1 MTKPTALYDIFV
13 DDELVYVGMTTSPK
27 TRMVSHY
34 NRGVVPRRAKL
45 KVVRWFDD
53 RKEAFDAERA
63 RIRELLPK
71 RNRMRYEKKIAVDP
85 MVEWERT
92 RAANA
97 AKMDAA
103 NEMILA
109 FVRESR
115 ASGKTWE
122 WISDRTM
129 GLPQSALER
138 LLKTGK

>member
-13 DDELVYVGMTTSPK
+13 DDELVYVGMTISPK
-27 TRMVSHY
+27 TRLTNHR
-34 NRGVVPRRAKL
+34 NRGVVPHRARL
-45 KVVRWFDD
+45 EVVRWFDD
-53 RKEAFDAERA
+53 RDEAAAAERA
-63 RIRELLPK
+63 RIQEFAPK
-71 RNRMRYEKKIAVDP
+71 RNRMRYVKPIKEDP
-85 MVEWERT
+85 MIAWEKV

-103 NEMILA
+103 NEAILA

-115 ASGKTWE
+115 AAGKTWE
-122 WISDRTM
+122 WISDRTL